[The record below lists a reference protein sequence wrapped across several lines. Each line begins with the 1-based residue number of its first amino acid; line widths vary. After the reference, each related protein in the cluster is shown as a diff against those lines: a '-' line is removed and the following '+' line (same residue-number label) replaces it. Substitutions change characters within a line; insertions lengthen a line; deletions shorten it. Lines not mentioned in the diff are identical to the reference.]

1 MCLVLKSRT
10 AWQSNLP
17 SGNQTWQLKGLYLF
31 DDLIAVSEGKCYS
44 AIWRCNCPF
53 ASTVLDRCCG
63 WEWLAPSDGTHVHIF
78 VGPWLATVR
87 VCGTCENPCPRPAG
101 GAQVCTLTLIRGPR
115 GEKDVFVF
123 FESVN
128 QQEWRYPI
136 YYIFLYGIPLH
147 AQFLDWRAENPLGI
161 SLLQSSR
168 GVTWVAPE
176 GTRKKWQAGHIDCW
190 DCRYC
195 SNPHP
200 PNVNPA
206 RKAIILLH
214 SNLILGRWDS

>member
-1 MCLVLKSRT
+1 MVSSFRRDACTYICWAMVGYCTGLWHMWKSM
-10 AWQSNLP
+10 S
-17 SGNQTWQLKGLYLF
+17 K
-31 DDLIAVSEGKCYS
+31 
-44 AIWRCNCPF
+44 
-53 ASTVLDRCCG
+53 
-63 WEWLAPSDGTHVHIF
+63 
-78 VGPWLATVR
+78 
-87 VCGTCENPCPRPAG
+87 TCR

-147 AQFLDWRAENPLGI
+147 SQFLDWRAENPLGI

>member
-1 MCLVLKSRT
+1 MCVYLTNKRDMIWFKLQNVT
-10 AWQSNLP
+10 NNL
-17 SGNQTWQLKGLYLF
+17 
-31 DDLIAVSEGKCYS
+31 ES
-44 AIWRCNCPF
+44 AEPTRMEI
-53 ASTVLDRCCG
+53 S
-63 WEWLAPSDGTHVHIF
+63 
-78 VGPWLATVR
+78 
-87 VCGTCENPCPRPAG
+87 
-101 GAQVCTLTLIRGPR
+101 
-115 GEKDVFVF
+115 
-123 FESVN
+123 
-128 QQEWRYPI
+128 
-136 YYIFLYGIPLH
+136 YIFLHGIPLH
-147 AQFLDWRAENPLGI
+147 PQFLDWRVWQVTNSENPLGI

-214 SNLILGRWDS
+214 SNLILGRWDSQCANLQLLRQHGSIDTDHDWADSSAWTKPPRDNA

>member
-1 MCLVLKSRT
+1 MVSSFRRDACTYICWAMVGYCTGLWHMWKSM
-10 AWQSNLP
+10 S
-17 SGNQTWQLKGLYLF
+17 K
-31 DDLIAVSEGKCYS
+31 
-44 AIWRCNCPF
+44 
-53 ASTVLDRCCG
+53 
-63 WEWLAPSDGTHVHIF
+63 
-78 VGPWLATVR
+78 
-87 VCGTCENPCPRPAG
+87 TCR

-115 GEKDVFVF
+115 GGKRCFCVFRVS
-123 FESVN
+123 EPTRMEIS
-128 QQEWRYPI
+128 
-136 YYIFLYGIPLH
+136 YIFLYGIPLH
-147 AQFLDWRAENPLGI
+147 PQFLDWRVWQVTNSENPLGI